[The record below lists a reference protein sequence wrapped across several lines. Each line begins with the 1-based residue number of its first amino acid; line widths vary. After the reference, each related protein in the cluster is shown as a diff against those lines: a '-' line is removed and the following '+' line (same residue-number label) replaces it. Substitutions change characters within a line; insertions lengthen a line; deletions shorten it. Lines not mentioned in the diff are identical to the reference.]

1 MKFQLLPL
9 VALLAAHAYA
19 ACGPDETELFD
30 LQVTTGTSQCSNFGC
45 FKAWTFPD
53 GSGSCNGCTQ
63 SVSNDH
69 IRPLGGSYCCKGP
82 LTGQTNTCITG
93 CPAEQG
99 VEMLQCSKRS
109 QLLEIGKITKRL
121 S

>member
-1 MKFQLLPL
+1 MKFQVLPF
-9 VALLAAHAYA
+9 VALLAAQAYA

-45 FKAWTFPD
+45 FKSCTFPD

-82 LTGQTNTCITG
+82 LTGQTNTCVLVARRIKKLIG
-93 CPAEQG
+93 PYVRLG
-99 VEMLQCSKRS
+99 LQVMAS
-109 QLLEIGKITKRL
+109 
-121 S
+121 

>member
-1 MKFQLLPL
+1 MKFQVLPL

-45 FKAWTFPD
+45 FKACTFPD

-93 CPAEQG
+93 CPAGQTTFYHN
-99 VEMLQCSKRS
+99 S
-109 QLLEIGKITKRL
+109 
-121 S
+121 